1 MEFRSK
7 FNGFFA
13 VRGVVKADMINPISL
28 FSLVYESVFNREK
41 SKAGVWAMVT

>member
-7 FNGFFA
+7 FNGFL
-13 VRGVVKADMINPISL
+13 VIREVVKAGMINPISL
-28 FSLVYESVFNREK
+28 FTIAYESVFNREK